1 MRHFNYKKNLNKNFT
16 NLFDILYKESKKAF
30 KLGEVPVAALVYDPV
45 GKLVISKA
53 HNSNR
58 KNFNPCGHAEI
69 QAILKACKKLKKS
82 RLDNYDLF
90 CSLEPCMMCS
100 SIIFHSKLRRVYFAV
115 EEKKMGAM
123 VNNLKLGLNSK
134 LSYKTKIYY
143 GFDEERFSKLLKDFF
158 KDKR

>member
-30 KLGEVPVAALVYDPV
+30 KLGEVPVAALIYDPIN
-45 GKLVISKA
+45 KFVISKA
-53 HNSNR
+53 HNLNR
-58 KNFNPCGHAEI
+58 KKFNPCGHAEVE
-69 QAILKACKKLKKS
+69 AIIKACKILKKS

-90 CSLEPCMMCS
+90 CTLEPCLMCS
-100 SIIFHSKLRRVYFAV
+100 SIIFHSKIRRVYFSI

-123 VNNLKLGLNSK
+123 VNNFKLGLNSK
-134 LSYKTKIYY
+134 FNCKTKIYY

-158 KDKR
+158 KGKR